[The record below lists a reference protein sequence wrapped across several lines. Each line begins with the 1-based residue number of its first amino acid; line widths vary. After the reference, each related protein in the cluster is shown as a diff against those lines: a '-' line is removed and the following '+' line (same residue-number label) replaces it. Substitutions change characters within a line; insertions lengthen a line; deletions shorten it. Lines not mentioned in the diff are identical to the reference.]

1 MKRIIAMLITLAV
14 LSASLSGCGL
24 SPEEIKALEADI
36 MPTAAP
42 VRASKEKERATPA
55 MAAESLTQGHREATV
70 CATPSSLPVKE
81 EAISPDLAKNLP
93 EEAKPAEK
101 NSVSWTPAPTVEWP
115 YPAIT
120 CPPEPE
126 LPQITCPPEP
136 EPTPEIDWP
145 YITVP
150 EPPTYT
156 PDPDP
161 TEPPQEQPAPTPVP
175 VVPDVPA
182 GPVPEPTEQ
191 PTEQPATPTPEPPTE
206 QPSSGYSECSCGARL
221 TPEEVLTHMKAH
233 ALKVE
238 NHSYRAY

>member
-120 CPPEPE
+120 CPPEPTSTPVQE
-126 LPQITCPPEP
+126 WPHITA
-136 EPTPEIDWP
+136 
-145 YITVP
+145 P

-156 PDPDP
+156 PEPEP
-161 TEPPQEQPAPTPVP
+161 TEPPEEQPTPQPTPETPAESAPQPTEPPAAPTPEAEP
-175 VVPDVPA
+175 TPSPA
-182 GPVPEPTEQ
+182 G
-191 PTEQPATPTPEPPTE
+191 
-206 QPSSGYSECSCGARL
+206 GYAVCSCGAML
-221 TPEEVLTHMKAH
+221 TTGELVPHVKAH
-233 ALKVE
+233 AMNGE